1 LSPSHASSPKAFF
14 TDRLKYDLE
23 PGIHLSFFHNI
34 PHHCACY
41 QRHQFYHR
49 IMPKL
54 RVCISF
60 KYLLTIPDGLSCYTS
75 SRDISDMWQEKSIQA
90 RFMLWSTLLES
101 TVSTV
106 IFKSQVKG
114 RQLWD
119 IMEEVKCQLTGDRLS
134 GYRSQRVHLKRVR
147 ELDM

>member
-1 LSPSHASSPKAFF
+1 
-14 TDRLKYDLE
+14 
-23 PGIHLSFFHNI
+23 
-34 PHHCACY
+34 
-41 QRHQFYHR
+41 
-49 IMPKL
+49 
-54 RVCISF
+54 
-60 KYLLTIPDGLSCYTS
+60 
-75 SRDISDMWQEKSIQA
+75 
-90 RFMLWSTLLES
+90 MLWSTLLES